1 MRSPPRVAPL
11 LALLLL
17 AACGS
22 DEPVLTGVPAPDAGP
37 VPDAT
42 PGEPILSENTG
53 HTQTVEEARPYQK
66 AEGVLVDVRYLGG
79 KVYGEVR
86 DVVADQ
92 LGALQATEDL
102 PGDNGRQ
109 MVFERGEL
117 RLVEDR
123 IIRVRVPLDPALRRA
138 DALAATGFP
147 NATGHYIT
155 LHREYR
161 LNHEWGFRRIRMM
174 RENGTSELVTAVDAW
189 LRVPGEHGRP
199 G

>member
-22 DEPVLTGVPAPDAGP
+22 DEPVLTGVPQPDATSATDP
-37 VPDAT
+37 T
-42 PGEPILSENTG
+42 PGEPILSENAG
-53 HTQTVEEARPYQK
+53 QTPTTEEVQPYRR
-66 AEGVLVDVRYLGG
+66 AEGVQVDIRYLGG
-79 KVYGEVR
+79 KVYSEVR

-92 LGALQATEDL
+92 LGALQSTDDL

-117 RLVEDR
+117 RLVDDR

-138 DALAATGFP
+138 DALAAVGFP
-147 NATGHYIT
+147 NAAGSYIT

>member
-1 MRSPPRVAPL
+1 MCSPHRVAPL

-22 DEPVLTGVPAPDAGP
+22 DEPVLTGVPAPEAAPASDP
-37 VPDAT
+37 T
-42 PGEPILSENTG
+42 PGEPILGEDAG
-53 HTQTVEEARPYQK
+53 QTPAADQPVPYQR
-66 AEGVLVDVRYLGG
+66 AEGVQVDIRYLGG
-79 KVYGEVR
+79 KVYSEVR

-92 LGALQATEDL
+92 LGALQSTEDL

-117 RLVEDR
+117 RLLDDR
-123 IIRVRVPLDPALRRA
+123 IIRVRVPLEPALRRA

-147 NATGHYIT
+147 NAAGHYIT

>member
-22 DEPVLTGVPAPDAGP
+22 DEPVLTAVPEPGAASTTDP
-37 VPDAT
+37 T
-42 PGEPILSENTG
+42 PGEPLLSEKTG
-53 HTQTVEEARPYQK
+53 TTPAPEAPQPYRK
-66 AEGVLVDVRYLGG
+66 ADGVLVDVRYLGG

-92 LGALQATEDL
+92 LGALQSSQDL

-123 IIRVRVPLDPALRRA
+123 IIRVRVPLEPALRRA
-138 DALAATGFP
+138 DALQATGFP
-147 NATGHYIT
+147 NAVGHYIT

-189 LRVPGEHGRP
+189 LRVPGEHGCP